1 MGKKRTGA
9 LFYKKVAGV
18 LFLLLPDPFSSSL
31 MLSQWGWLF
40 LGGERG
46 KKPGEKMEGLRGER
60 KPNQLCIDI
69 VEHTVGI
76 NPEACRGK
84 QRGLLLAYLLACYLK
99 RRRIIMIILGESV
112 VSVSPGEIRRSPLL
126 CLVSQLFSY
135 WTWWPENAVESYLT
149 TSLFY
154 FNRLSYWMM
163 MEMQITLNYYLCR
176 RAWVYS
182 YIQKGSLTS
191 WSDFVGQ
198 CWATIS
204 CIINH
209 HD

>member
-9 LFYKKVAGV
+9 LFYKKR
-18 LFLLLPDPFSSSL
+18 LPASSSCS
-31 MLSQWGWLF
+31 SQILF
-40 LGGERG
+40 PHRSCSVSEAGCFWEGKGE

-135 WTWWPENAVESYLT
+135 WTW
-149 TSLFY
+149 
-154 FNRLSYWMM
+154 
-163 MEMQITLNYYLCR
+163 
-176 RAWVYS
+176 
-182 YIQKGSLTS
+182 
-191 WSDFVGQ
+191 
-198 CWATIS
+198 
-204 CIINH
+204 
-209 HD
+209 